1 MIAVGF
7 TLIGRGA
14 WSGGE
19 SYLRNMLSVIASEL
33 RGKVQ
38 AKLFLTPEQHSSTGA
53 SFDHMLAAPAIVD
66 NRVTGAGLGRR
77 GLIALSGGSDRAFA
91 DLVAAQGIDVV
102 FEVAQWFG
110 NRFPIPVVSWIPDF
124 QHRRLPHLFP
134 RSAWWRRDLG
144 YRLQTSGNRT
154 IMLSSGDAL
163 ADCETFYPASRNK
176 TAVVR
181 FAINLDP
188 GAILA
193 RADEARQAHGLPGR
207 FFFLPNQF
215 WVHKNH
221 RLVIE
226 ALKHI
231 NQIGALASLP
241 PVILSGRTTDPRD
254 PTFFKRLMG
263 LAETDGLG
271 SHFRHLGLIP
281 YDDVVALIGAS
292 DYLLN
297 PSHFEGWSTTVEEAK
312 SLGTPMLLS
321 DIPLH
326 REQAPESLFFAP
338 DSAKALA
345 QRLLEAGRRPRLA
358 RDSVAVLQSRQQMR
372 RRDYAAALLA
382 LFENARGVTP

>member
-1 MIAVGF
+1 MITVGF
-7 TLIGRGA
+7 TLIGRGS

-33 RGKVQ
+33 HGKVQ
-38 AKLFLTPEQHSSTGA
+38 AKLFLTPEQHSSIGA

-66 NRVTGAGLGRR
+66 GRVIGAGLGKR
-77 GLIALSGGSDRAFA
+77 GLIALAGGTDRAFA
-91 DLVAAQGIDVV
+91 DLITAQGIDVV

-110 NRFPIPVVSWIPDF
+110 SRFPVPVVSWIPDF

-181 FAINLDP
+181 FAIDLDP

-193 RADEARQAHGLPGR
+193 RADEARQAYGLPER

-221 RLVIE
+221 RLVVE
-226 ALKHI
+226 ALRHI
-231 NQIGALASLP
+231 NQIGALGSLP

-254 PTFFKRLMG
+254 PTFFKRLMD
-263 LAETDGLG
+263 LAEINGIG

-281 YDDVVALIGAS
+281 YDDVVALIGAA

-312 SLGTPMLLS
+312 SMGTPMLLS

-326 REQAPESLFFAP
+326 REQAPGSLFFAP
-338 DSAKALA
+338 DSPQALA
-345 QRLLEAGRRPRLA
+345 QCLLEAGQRPRVV
-358 RDSVAVLQSRQQMR
+358 RDSVAVLQNRQQMR

-382 LFENARGVTP
+382 LFENVRGVTQ

>member
-1 MIAVGF
+1 MIIVGF
-7 TLIGRGA
+7 TLIGRGN

-38 AKLFLTPEQHSSTGA
+38 AKLLLTPEQHSSVGA
-53 SFDHMLAAPAIVD
+53 SFDHMLAVPAIVD
-66 NRVTGAGLGRR
+66 ERVTGAGLGRR
-77 GLIALSGGSDRAFA
+77 GLIALARGSDQAFA
-91 DLVAAQGIDVV
+91 HLVSAHGIDVV

-110 NRFPIPVVSWIPDF
+110 NRFPVPAISWIPDF

-134 RSAWWRRDLG
+134 RAAWWRRDLG

-154 IMLSSGDAL
+154 IMLSSKDAL

-181 FAINLDP
+181 FAIDLDP
-188 GAILA
+188 GPILA
-193 RADEARQAHGLPGR
+193 RADEARQAHGLPER

-221 RLVIE
+221 MLVIE

-231 NQIGALASLP
+231 NQIGALDSLP
-241 PVILSGRTTDPRD
+241 PIILSGRTTDPRD
-254 PTFFKRLMG
+254 PTFFKRLMD
-263 LAETDGLG
+263 LAEMDGLG
-271 SHFRHLGLIP
+271 RHFRHLGLIP
-281 YDDVVALIGAS
+281 YDDVLALIGAA

-321 DIPLH
+321 DISLH
-326 REQAPESLFFAP
+326 REQAPDALFFAP
-338 DSAKALA
+338 DSAQALA
-345 QRLLEAGRRPRLA
+345 RLLMEAGRRA
-358 RDSVAVLQSRQQMR
+358 RPGRENVTVLRSRQQMR
-372 RRDYAAALLA
+372 RTDYAAALLA
-382 LFENARGVTP
+382 MFENAGSVTQ

>member
-1 MIAVGF
+1 MITVGF
-7 TLIGRGA
+7 TLIGRGS

-38 AKLFLTPEQHSSTGA
+38 AKLFLTPEQHSSLGA

-66 NRVTGAGLGRR
+66 ERVTGAGLGRR
-77 GLIALSGGSDRAFA
+77 GLIALVGGTDRAFA
-91 DLVAAQGIDVV
+91 DLVVAQGIDVV

-110 NRFPIPVVSWIPDF
+110 NRFPVPVVSWIPDF

-134 RSAWWRRDLG
+134 RRAWWRRDLG
-144 YRLQTSGNRT
+144 YRLQTSGNRA

-163 ADCETFYPASRNK
+163 ADCETFYPVSRSK

-181 FAINLDP
+181 FAIDLDP
-188 GAILA
+188 GPVLA
-193 RADEARQAHGLPGR
+193 RADGARQAHGLPER

-221 RLVIE
+221 RLVVE

-231 NQIGALASLP
+231 SQIGALDSLP
-241 PVILSGRTTDPRD
+241 PIVLSGRTTDPRD
-254 PTFFKRLMG
+254 PTFFKRLMD
-263 LAETDGLG
+263 LVETDGLA

-281 YDDVVALIGAS
+281 YDDVLALIGAA

-326 REQAPESLFFAP
+326 REQAPDALFFAP
-338 DSAKALA
+338 DSAEALA
-345 QRLLEAGRRPRLA
+345 QRLMEVGRRPRPV
-358 RDSVAVLQSRQQMR
+358 RENVALLQGRQQKR

-382 LFENARGVTP
+382 LFENVRSVPQ